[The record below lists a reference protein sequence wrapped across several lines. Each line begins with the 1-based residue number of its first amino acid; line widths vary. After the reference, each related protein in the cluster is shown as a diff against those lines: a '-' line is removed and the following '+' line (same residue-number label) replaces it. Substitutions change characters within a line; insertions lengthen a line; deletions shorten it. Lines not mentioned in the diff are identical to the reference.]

1 MRKISAVLAILIVI
15 CYSCEK
21 KEDPKYAGEF
31 ILSSELLQSGQ
42 SYAYYGFTFEDRT
55 ITVYPP
61 NSSVQPDLA
70 AIHLI
75 FNQDIT
81 VTLQSS
87 NQIDA
92 FYKNGDFQ
100 SAGEAETFFNG
111 YVEVTANNFQSQG
124 ENIEINQVWTI
135 KTTADKYAK
144 IWIKDIQVK
153 TGALSDYVELTIK
166 YQYQPDGTKTFPG

>member
-1 MRKISAVLAILIVI
+1 MRKISAVLVILIGI

-21 KEDPKYAGEF
+21 KEDPKYSGE
-31 ILSSELLQSGQ
+31 ILLSSELLQSGQ
-42 SYAYYGFTFEDRT
+42 SYSHYGFTFEDGT
-55 ITVYPP
+55 IKAYAPSTGA
-61 NSSVQPDLA
+61 QPDLA
-70 AIHLI
+70 AIHNI

-111 YVEVTANNFQSQG
+111 YTEVTANNFQPQG
-124 ENIEINQVWTI
+124 DNIEINQVWTI
-135 KTTADKYAK
+135 QTSADKYAK
-144 IWIKDIQVK
+144 IWIKDIQFK
-153 TGALSDYVELTIK
+153 TSTISDYVELSIR
-166 YQYQPDGTKTFPG
+166 YQYQPDGTKAFLQ

>member
-1 MRKISAVLAILIVI
+1 MRKISVVFAVLIWV
-15 CYSCEK
+15 CFSCEK
-21 KEDPKYAGEF
+21 KEDPKYSGEI

-42 SYAYYGFTFEDRT
+42 SYSYYGFTFEDGQ
-55 ITVYPP
+55 IKVYPP

-70 AIHLI
+70 AIHII
-75 FNQDIT
+75 FNQDIS

-92 FYKNGDFQ
+92 FYKNGEFQ

-111 YVEVTANNFQSQG
+111 YTEVTANNFQSQG
-124 ENIEINQVWTI
+124 DNIKINQVWTVQ
-135 KTTADKYAK
+135 TASDKFAK

-153 TGALSDYVELTIK
+153 TGPLSDYVELTIK
-166 YQYQPDGTKTFPG
+166 YQYQPDGTRTFPG

>member
-1 MRKISAVLAILIVI
+1 MRKISAVLAILVGI
-15 CYSCEK
+15 CFACEK
-21 KEDPKYAGEF
+21 KEDPKYAGEI

-42 SYAYYGFTFEDRT
+42 SYAYYGFTFEDGT

-81 VTLQSS
+81 VTLQGS

-135 KTTADKYAK
+135 KTAADKYAK
-144 IWIKDIQVK
+144 IWINDIQVK